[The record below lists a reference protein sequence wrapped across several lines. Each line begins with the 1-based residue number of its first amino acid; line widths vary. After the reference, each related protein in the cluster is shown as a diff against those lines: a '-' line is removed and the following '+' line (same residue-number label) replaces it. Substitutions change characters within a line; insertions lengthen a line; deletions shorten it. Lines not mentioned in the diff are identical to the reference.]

1 MTSRTAC
8 PDRRP
13 ALLMIASGVKGTAA
27 ENHLGQATT
36 LDELRDYQQELLERA
51 ESALQSPKAR
61 VMLQLPTGGGKTH
74 IAGALLARMLGGGR
88 KAVWLT
94 HRAELAE
101 QTRGMLADAGVSAI
115 NNLNWVVGDQA
126 PHLANGVVILMAQ
139 TVGRRTS
146 KRQIWDSYGSNDLLV
161 IDEAHHASA
170 AGWERAID
178 QWPGRVLGLTA
189 TPWRLS
195 KTEGFNHLFRELHC
209 GPQVHE
215 LQSDGWLCTAQ
226 MLMPPAEDIIR
237 GGNITVTG
245 DFNESGILGANR
257 DHPDVMTAGALRF
270 WQAHAAGRQTVI
282 YAISK
287 DHAHNLTAVFNA
299 AEIPTTIM
307 LDDTP
312 RQERDRAIEAFRNRT
327 VRVLVNVAIAT
338 EGFDLPDASC
348 VVLTRPTMSLGL
360 YLQMVGRGLRPKAN
374 GGDCLILDLAGN
386 AEIHGLPDENRQWS
400 LYPRGNNPPGDAPVV
415 RCEKCDGVSPA
426 ASRFCNYCHA
436 PFGKDCLR
444 CGKWRAFVRW
454 SYETHC
460 GDLHDLVC
468 DYCHYD
474 AHIQSHLPVIIDEL
488 RKLAELEDPHGDEG
502 MVTELDDLADE
513 EMAIELDLDGSSFLR
528 SLLEEE
534 RRRIDGGAEERKE
547 ELRSF
552 ISARELELA
561 DDDKINEIYENYVVS
576 LPLWERPRPGR
587 QTHLLYGEWEGDMK
601 QELTAKRD
609 ELAKLEAQPV
619 DKQVIINNART
630 RLLQLFEGA
639 ARDAGLL
646 PRERIREVPERRK
659 LAENLRPASTDTG
672 EWMTLVQLGEWGKE
686 EFSRV
691 RPLHFQGPQG
701 KETSVTSWTHLL
713 FQTAEW
719 LIREGLLTENT
730 GAVTVGNMT
739 KRYLI
744 HTTPE
749 HPNGQASKQF
759 KPLSNGLWVDCQWDP
774 RQIIRRCAELVAK
787 FDRDPE
793 QFRVL
798 LP

>member
-1 MTSRTAC
+1 M
-8 PDRRP
+8 
-13 ALLMIASGVKGTAA
+13 
-27 ENHLGQATT
+27 
-36 LDELRDYQQELLERA
+36 DELRDYQQELLEQA

-74 IAGALLARMLGGGR
+74 IAGALLASMLGDGR

-101 QTRGMLADAGVSAI
+101 QTRRMLADAGVSAI
-115 NNLNWVVGDQA
+115 NNLNWLVGDRA

-139 TVGRRTS
+139 TVGRRTR

-170 AGWERAID
+170 TGWERAID

-195 KTEGFNHLFRELHC
+195 KTEGFNHLFGELHC

-226 MLMPPAEDIIR
+226 MLMPQPEDIIR
-237 GGNITVTG
+237 GGNITGTG

-257 DHPDVMTAGALRF
+257 DHPDVMTSGALRF

-287 DHAHNLTAVFNA
+287 NHAHNITTVFKNAGIAAAV
-299 AEIPTTIM
+299 M
-307 LDDTP
+307 LSDTP
-312 RQERDRAIEAFRNRT
+312 PEERARAIASFGHGTLRA
-327 VRVLVNVAIAT
+327 LVNVAVAT

-348 VVLTRPTMSLGL
+348 VILTRPTMSLAL
-360 YLQMVGRGLRPKAN
+360 YLQMVGRGLRPKSD

-415 RCEKCDGVSPA
+415 RCGKCDGVSPA

-444 CGKWRAFVRW
+444 CGKWRAFERW

-474 AHIQSHLPVIIDEL
+474 AHIQGRLPV
-488 RKLAELEDPHGDEG
+488 
-502 MVTELDDLADE
+502 TDDLRVLADLKDPE
-513 EMAIELDLDGSSFLR
+513 DEVMAIELEPGGSSFLR
-528 SLLEEE
+528 NLLEDE
-534 RRRIDGGAEERKE
+534 RRRVDGGAEERKN

-552 ISARELELA
+552 ISAKESELA
-561 DDDKINEIYENYVVS
+561 DDDKINEVFENYVVS
-576 LPLWERPRPGR
+576 LPLWERPRPGP
-587 QTHLLYGEWEGDMK
+587 QTHRLYSEWEGDMR
-601 QELTAKRD
+601 QELAAKRD

-619 DKQVIINNART
+619 DKQLIVNNART
-630 RLLQLFEGA
+630 RLLQLFESE
-639 ARDAGLL
+639 ARDMGLL
-646 PRERIREVPERRK
+646 PRERIREVPKPRRV
-659 LAENLRPASTDTG
+659 AETFSDTITNSG
-672 EWMTLVQLGEWGKE
+672 EWMTFVQLGKLKNVSAKRGRSINQWFLRVPGGKE
-686 EFSRV
+686 IPV
-691 RPLHFQGPQG
+691 NN
-701 KETSVTSWTHLL
+701 WTNLL
-713 FQTAEW
+713 FKTADW
-719 LIREGLLTENT
+719 LVDQGLLTESMCPFRFERMSRNLINT
-730 GAVTVGNMT
+730 AP
-739 KRYLI
+739 I
-744 HTTPE
+744 HPHGREFRT
-749 HPNGQASKQF
+749 HNQ
-759 KPLSNGLWVDCQWDP
+759 LSNGLYIELQWDAKSVARLCGRLVTAFGQDP
-774 RQIIRRCAELVAK
+774 AQFHIRLS
-787 FDRDPE
+787 
-793 QFRVL
+793 
-798 LP
+798 